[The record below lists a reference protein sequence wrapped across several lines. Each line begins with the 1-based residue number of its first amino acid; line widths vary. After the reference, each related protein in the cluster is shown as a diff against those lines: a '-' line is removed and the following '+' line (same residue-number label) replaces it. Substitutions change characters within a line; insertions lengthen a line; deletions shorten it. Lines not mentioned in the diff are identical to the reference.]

1 MTGGGRTEL
10 SRRSSRKRGFLD
22 SFAYDYGGSRT
33 IGVVLHR

>member
-1 MTGGGRTEL
+1 MAAEEL
-10 SRRSSRKRGFLD
+10 SNQEEAAGREDSSD